1 MGNKRGRAMARLAV
15 LILAV
20 FAGAGGA
27 AAQQTDP
34 AEIEPPLYPQI
45 ILETDDSL
53 SADAGL
59 SAFRKALVDAGEAVV
74 RTEQGEQY
82 DPAPM
87 LALLAGEVEFFV
99 ARGEGGFD
107 REFVSLGLHPAARA
121 LEMAGRLSE
130 GSDSADP
137 LVQSRYGMHAL
148 AGLAAE
154 PTVGRTPWLGG
165 RICTASYGKLSWPDW
180 VELDGK
186 LRFLDLDEWR
196 IASVIVREGAEG
208 LLPADWPKRYQMVPV
223 SPQQKRSGGTTGI
236 IPPDGGVI
244 FFTTH
249 FGSAAS
255 YFANYYNSHMC
266 FEQRDGA
273 WKVSAI
279 AMRLD

>member
-1 MGNKRGRAMARLAV
+1 MKRPGGLMVALMLAAWSTGV
-15 LILAV
+15 
-20 FAGAGGA
+20 
-27 AAQQTDP
+27 AAQGVDP

-59 SAFRKALVDAGEAVV
+59 SAFRKALVNAGKAVV

-87 LALLAGEVEFFV
+87 LALLADEVEFLV
-99 ARGEGGFD
+99 AQSDGRFNE
-107 REFVSLGLHPAARA
+107 EFVSLGLHPAARA
-121 LEMAGRLSE
+121 LEMAGRLSK

-137 LVQSRYGMHAL
+137 IVQSRYGMHAF

-154 PTVGRTPWLGG
+154 PAVGRTPWLAE

-180 VELDGK
+180 VALDGK

-208 LLPADWPKRYQMVPV
+208 LLPGDWPKRYQMVPV
-223 SPQQKRSGGTTGI
+223 SPEQKRSGGTTGI
-236 IPPDGGVI
+236 IPPDGGTV
-244 FFTTH
+244 FFHTH
-249 FGSAAS
+249 FGPNPS
-255 YFANYYNSHMC
+255 YFANYYNSHLC
-266 FEQRDGA
+266 FEERDGA
-273 WKVSAI
+273 WKVTAI

>member
-1 MGNKRGRAMARLAV
+1 MARLAA

-20 FAGAGGA
+20 WATGAPVA
-27 AAQQTDP
+27 AAQETDP
-34 AEIEPPLYPQI
+34 SEIEPPLYPEI

-59 SAFRKALVDAGEAVV
+59 TAFRKALVEAGEALA

-87 LALLAGEVEFFV
+87 LALLAGEIEFFI
-99 ARGEGGFD
+99 ARGEGGFN

-121 LEMAGRLSE
+121 LEMAGRLSK
-130 GSDSADP
+130 GSDSPDP
-137 LVQSRYGMHAL
+137 VVQSRYGMHAL

-165 RICTASYGKLSWPDW
+165 RICTASYGKISWPDW

-196 IASVIVREGAEG
+196 IASVILREGAEG

-223 SPQQKRSGGTTGI
+223 SPEQKRSGGTTGI

-244 FFTTH
+244 FFRTH
-249 FGSAAS
+249 FGSNAS
-255 YFANYYNSHMC
+255 YFAHYYNSHLC
-266 FEQRDGA
+266 FEKRDGA